1 MLPLFNSLYFVVI
14 YVNDLVDQL
23 KLLNSEANLSKTQKI
38 WLSFVLSAIIVSNTI
53 CWSVFE
59 RMCNGKHKSTK
70 ILGMFRR
77 SIICWDQL
85 MISSIKLV
93 ITRYD
98 LKEGVL
104 LLDDSDKSRS
114 KNVKKLHAAHK
125 VKDKRTGGYSI
136 AQNIMFLVLVTDR
149 VTIPL
154 GFAFYEPDADWVLW
168 RQEDKK
174 LKKAGFAKKDRPK
187 EPEKKTKNK
196 RELAVGLVKSFKE
209 SFTDFKIR
217 SVCADCYF
225 GNKAFS
231 DGIHE
236 SYKKVQI
243 ISQIRGNQ
251 VVYMKGK
258 PISVTTLFKRYS
270 GIPEVI
276 NCRGESKDVIMYG
289 MRIKVKAYGH
299 KLFVIAL
306 KYEGEDEYRYITA
319 TDLSWRA
326 IDIVSAY
333 TLRWLVEVFIQD
345 WKGHMGFDSMAI
357 HQGVDGSFRGLTL
370 SLLADH
376 ALNFHPEQA
385 ALINAKLPAG
395 TVGSLTRRIK
405 IEALLESIKT
415 VVYSDKPK
423 EDYEKMADSLM
434 HFYELNNSKRNM
446 VKVDMTQYEGKSYL
460 AKQFQNAA

>member
-174 LKKAGFAKKDRPK
+174 LKKAGVAKKDRPK

-196 RELAVGLVKSFKE
+196 RELAVGLVKSFK
-209 SFTDFKIR
+209 D
-217 SVCADCYF
+217 VM
-225 GNKAFS
+225 
-231 DGIHE
+231 
-236 SYKKVQI
+236 
-243 ISQIRGNQ
+243 SQ
-251 VVYMKGK
+251 Y
-258 PISVTTLFKRYS
+258 
-270 GIPEVI
+270 
-276 NCRGESKDVIMYG
+276 
-289 MRIKVKAYGH
+289 
-299 KLFVIAL
+299 
-306 KYEGEDEYRYITA
+306 
-319 TDLSWRA
+319 
-326 IDIVSAY
+326 
-333 TLRWLVEVFIQD
+333 
-345 WKGHMGFDSMAI
+345 
-357 HQGVDGSFRGLTL
+357 
-370 SLLADH
+370 
-376 ALNFHPEQA
+376 
-385 ALINAKLPAG
+385 
-395 TVGSLTRRIK
+395 
-405 IEALLESIKT
+405 
-415 VVYSDKPK
+415 
-423 EDYEKMADSLM
+423 
-434 HFYELNNSKRNM
+434 
-446 VKVDMTQYEGKSYL
+446 
-460 AKQFQNAA
+460 